1 MKSILLASFLF
12 LLAEYSFAEELI
24 NYTITSDSQTN
35 TLEGD
40 LRAKGNV
47 VIKSSNGNFEA
58 YSDKLSYD
66 KDGKFLKVF
75 TNTSDK
81 LPSPGPSSTK
91 LKILGFP
98 KVSQVEIIH
107 IAIISENKFDIVG
120 DVTKS
125 PFFPKGI
132 LFV

>member
-1 MKSILLASFLF
+1 MKSLFFAYFLF

-40 LRAKGNV
+40 LEAKGNV

-66 KDGKFLKVF
+66 KDGKFLKLTGNVSVKNLESEEISIEETSGDELTIF
-75 TNTSDK
+75 TETGLFEFKSQNK
-81 LPSPGPSSTK
+81 NRVKTK
-91 LKILGFP
+91 I
-98 KVSQVEIIH
+98 
-107 IAIISENKFDIVG
+107 KF
-120 DVTKS
+120 
-125 PFFPKGI
+125 
-132 LFV
+132 